1 MIRKHR
7 VKGYLWSVILA
18 CALLSSSCNSHKV
31 DEKKDKDKAAEKS
44 KTPDKIKFPGD
55 LKPKSDNQTPDEEV
69 AMPQS
74 TQTPGGNSATA
85 KESGSE
91 VAGGTAPETAQPSF
105 YEKFIRNKKTD
116 ANAKP
121 MKVALN
127 FDNVDIT
134 DVISAFASSLKF
146 SYMTDPEVKGSVTM
160 FLDMPMTEPELWAM
174 FEQCLRLCGSY
185 CVMNNGVVQIMPF
198 SKLPQQQQL
207 TLGYKPAGNAEVLFY
222 KLKAAPAADVAKE
235 LKPFMTA
242 GATLVEIPR
251 RNALLVVDA
260 MSNMPKLIELLKFLD
275 ERPGAGM
282 RRAVL
287 HCHNIAASRLMNE
300 LSEVLP
306 VLGFPVTAVQRTEG
320 QAAQKPED
328 HKSDSG
334 VISLTCMDRLQLIVA
349 AAVTQEAL
357 DELKK
362 WVEILDRTDTGEQE
376 RVYIYRVINSK
387 APELVQAL
395 SVVFK
400 VESTTLS
407 ASSSSGQKGGAKSTG
422 GDTAASSS
430 NSSTSSSSGK
440 NSSKKDIGPASVFEV
455 PVSIFADAVNNR
467 LVIKTTPRTY
477 AMLQALL
484 KRLDTVPDQVLL
496 QVLVAE
502 VTLSDSQSF
511 GMTYSL
517 NENNGSTINSIQTNY
532 ADVNGKTAPAD
543 GLAYMIQSSNDKN
556 KNAQL
561 KALAGRSQ
569 VKVIS
574 SPQILVTSH
583 SNAKISVGDK
593 VPTITSEITNTQSS
607 TPDNTALNRSFQYQ
621 ETGII
626 LEITPHVTKGKLV
639 EIELEQTVSE
649 AVRTTVEANIDTPT
663 IQERVLKTSMSLR
676 SGKTVIIGGMIKE
689 QYEDTLDSVPM
700 MIDIPFISHL
710 LGSSTR
716 TKKRTEMLVFITA
729 NIIEEDTELEK
740 LIGRFRES
748 IDVLKKI
755 QPELKER
762 DESGEIGSWIW

>member
-1 MIRKHR
+1 MKKIR
-7 VKGYLWSVILA
+7 LQTICCCLA
-18 CALLSSSCNSHKV
+18 AVCLLLSSCNTPKV
-31 DEKKDKDKAAEKS
+31 EEKKDKVPDKS
-44 KTPDKIKFPGD
+44 KTPEKIKFPEGM
-55 LKPKSDNQTPDEEV
+55 KSKSDNPAPDEEV
-69 AMPQS
+69 TTAQNAQS
-74 TQTPGGNSATA
+74 AGVSAGTTA
-85 KESGSE
+85 KEPGTE
-91 VAGGTAPETAQPSF
+91 AVAGAAAEDLLSSF
-105 YEKFIRNKKTD
+105 YEKFIRKKKAD

-121 MKVALN
+121 LKVSMN
-127 FDNVDIT
+127 FDNVEVG

-146 SYMTDPEVKGSVTM
+146 SYMTDPEVKGTVTM
-160 FLDMPMTEPELWAM
+160 YLDMPMTEAELWTL

-185 CVMNNGVVQIMPF
+185 CVMNNGVVNILPF

-207 TLGYKPAGNAEVLFY
+207 TLGFAPAGNAEVLFY
-222 KLKAAPAADVAKE
+222 KLKTAPAADVAKE
-235 LKPFMTA
+235 LKPFMSN
-242 GATLVEIPR
+242 GATLIEVPR
-251 RNALLVVDA
+251 KNALLIVDA
-260 MSNMPKLIELLKFLD
+260 MSNMPKLIEVLKFLD
-275 ERPGAGM
+275 ERPGTGM

-287 HCHNIAASRLMNE
+287 HCRNIAASRLMNE

-306 VLGFPVTAVQRTEG
+306 ILGFPVTAVQRSEG
-320 QAAQKPED
+320 QAAQKPENQ
-328 HKSDSG
+328 KSDAG
-334 VISLTCMDRLQLIVA
+334 TVALTCMDRLQLIVA
-349 AAVTQEAL
+349 SAATQEAL

-362 WVEILDRTDTGEQE
+362 WMDILDRTDTGEQE

-387 APELVQAL
+387 APDLVQAL
-395 SVVFK
+395 SVIFK
-400 VESTTLS
+400 VDSTTLS
-407 ASSSSGQKGGAKSTG
+407 AGSSGSKSGNQKSGTKNSSTEP
-422 GDTAASSS
+422 AAA
-430 NSSTSSSSGK
+430 SSTSSSSSGR
-440 NSSKKDIGPASVFEV
+440 NSSQKDTGPASVFEV

-477 AMLQALL
+477 AMMQALL

-502 VTLSDSQSF
+502 VTLSDSQTF

-517 NENNGSTINSIQTNY
+517 QENNGSTINSLQTNY
-532 ADVNGKTAPAD
+532 ADVNGKNASTD

-561 KALAGRSQ
+561 KALAGRAQ

-593 VPTITSEITNTQSS
+593 VPTITSEITNTQST

-649 AVRTTVEANIDTPT
+649 AVPTTVEKGIDTPT
-663 IQERVLKTSMSLR
+663 IQERVLKTNMSLR
-676 SGKTVIIGGMIKE
+676 SGRTVIIGGMIKE
-689 QYEDTLDSVPM
+689 KYENTLDSVPM

-710 LGSSTR
+710 LGSSSR
-716 TKKRTEMLVFITA
+716 SKIRTEMLVFITA

-740 LIGRFRES
+740 LINRFRES
-748 IDVLKKI
+748 VDVLKKI
-755 QPELKER
+755 QPEMKEK

>member
-1 MIRKHR
+1 MLTISQNKTIIIC
-7 VKGYLWSVILA
+7 GGLA
-18 CALLSSSCNSHKV
+18 ACLLLLSSCNSSKV
-31 DEKKDKDKAAEKS
+31 NEKKEKDKAAEKS

-55 LKPKSDNQTPDEEV
+55 LKEKPDNQPPDEEV
-69 AMPQS
+69 SSPPNAPNAG
-74 TQTPGGNSATA
+74 TNSETA
-85 KESGSE
+85 PKESAREAVPG
-91 VAGGTAPETAQPSF
+91 AAQPSF

-121 MKVALN
+121 VKVSLN
-127 FDNVDIT
+127 FDNVEVA
-134 DVISAFASSLKF
+134 DVISAFAASLKF
-146 SYMTDPEVKGSVTM
+146 SYMTDPEVKGTVTM
-160 FLDMPMTEPELWAM
+160 FLDMPMTEAELWAM

-207 TLGYKPAGNAEVLFY
+207 TMNFKPSGNAEVLFY
-222 KLKAAPAADVAKE
+222 KLKAAPAADAAKE

-242 GATLVEIPR
+242 GATLVEVPR
-251 RNALLVVDA
+251 RNALLIVDA
-260 MSNMPKLIELLKFLD
+260 MSNMPKLIEVLRFLD
-275 ERPGAGM
+275 ERPGSGM
-282 RRAVL
+282 RQAVL
-287 HCHNIAASRLMNE
+287 HCRNIAASRLMNE

-320 QAAQKPED
+320 QTAQKPEGQ
-328 HKSDSG
+328 KSDAG
-334 VISLTCMDRLQLIVA
+334 TITLTGMDRLQLIVA
-349 AAVTQEAL
+349 SAVTQESL

-362 WVEILDRTDTGEQE
+362 WVDILDRTDTGEQE

-387 APELVQAL
+387 APALVQAL

-407 ASSSSGQKGGAKSTG
+407 AGSSGQKTGSKGGGADNTSTSTPPSSSSSGS
-422 GDTAASSS
+422 
-430 NSSTSSSSGK
+430 K
-440 NSSKKDIGPASVFEV
+440 NSSKKDIGPASVFDV

-517 NENNGSTINSIQTNY
+517 NENNGSTINSLQTNY

-556 KNAQL
+556 KNAKL

-574 SPQILVTSH
+574 SPQILVNSH

-639 EIELEQTVSE
+639 EVELEQTVSE
-649 AVRTTVEANIDTPT
+649 AVKTTSAANIDTPT

-676 SGKTVIIGGMIKE
+676 SGRTVIIGGMIKE
-689 QYEDTLDSVPM
+689 KYEDTLNSVPM
-700 MIDIPFISHL
+700 MIDVPFISHL

-716 TKKRTEMLVFITA
+716 AKIRTEMLVFITA

-740 LIGRFRES
+740 LINRFRES
-748 IDVLKKI
+748 VDVLKKI

>member
-1 MIRKHR
+1 MKTGMQNIY
-7 VKGYLWSVILA
+7 GCLTAA
-18 CALLSSSCNSHKV
+18 CVLLLSSCNTSTI
-31 DEKKDKDKAAEKS
+31 DEKKDKAAEKQ
-44 KTPDKIKFPGD
+44 KPLEKINFPGE
-55 LKPKSDNQTPDEEV
+55 LKPKAGNQTPDEEV
-69 AMPQS
+69 SPQQNALS
-74 TQTPGGNSATA
+74 GGKGIEAAASVPKETESIHSAD
-85 KESGSE
+85 
-91 VAGGTAPETAQPSF
+91 AGQEGVQPSF
-105 YEKFIRNKKTD
+105 YEKFIRKKKSG
-116 ANAKP
+116 ASPAHL
-121 MKVALN
+121 KVSLN
-127 FDNVDIT
+127 FDNVEVG

-146 SYMTDPEVKGSVTM
+146 SYMTDPEVKGTVTM
-160 FLDMPMTEPELWAM
+160 FLDMPMTEDELWAL

-185 CVMNNGVVQIMPF
+185 CVMNNGVVNILPL

-207 TLGYKPAGNAEVLFY
+207 AMGLPPAGNAEVLFY
-222 KLKAAPAADVAKE
+222 KLKVAPAADVAKE

-242 GATLVEIPR
+242 GATLIEIPR
-251 RNALLVVDA
+251 RNALLIVDA

-275 ERPGAGM
+275 ERPGVGM
-282 RRAVL
+282 RRAVI
-287 HCHNIAASRLMNE
+287 HCRNIAASRLMNE

-306 VLGFPVTAVQRTEG
+306 VLGFPVS
-320 QAAQKPED
+320 AAQRSEGSNPGAKPED
-328 HKSDSG
+328 QKSDAG
-334 VISLTCMDRLQLIVA
+334 VIALTCMDRLQLIIA

-407 ASSSSGQKGGAKSTG
+407 ASSASQKGGAKSAG
-422 GDTAASSS
+422 ADTSAASTT
-430 NSSTSSSSGK
+430 NTSSSSGK
-440 NSSKKDIGPASVFEV
+440 NASKKDSGPASVFEV

-502 VTLSDSQSF
+502 VTLSDSQTF

-517 NENNGSTINSIQTNY
+517 QENNGSTINSIQTNY
-532 ADVNGKTAPAD
+532 SDVNGKTAPAD

-593 VPTITSEITNTQSS
+593 VPTITSEITNTQST
-607 TPDNTALNRSFQYQ
+607 TPDNTALNRSFQYL

-626 LEITPHVTKGKLV
+626 LELTPHVTKGRLV

-649 AVRTTVEANIDTPT
+649 AVPTTVEKGIDTPT

-676 SGKTVIIGGMIKE
+676 SGRTVIIGGMIKE
-689 QYEDTLDSVPM
+689 EYEDTLNSVPM

-710 LGSSTR
+710 LGSSSR

-740 LIGRFRES
+740 LISRFRDS
-748 IDVLKKI
+748 VDVLKKV

-762 DESGEIGSWIW
+762 DESKEIGSWIW

>member
-1 MIRKHR
+1 MKMRKHSVR
-7 VKGYLWSVILA
+7 WSLGFVILGG
-18 CALLSSSCNSHKV
+18 ALLLSSCNSQKV
-31 DEKKDKDKAAEKS
+31 NEKKDKAAEKP

-55 LKPKSDNQTPDEEV
+55 LKPKADNQPTDEEV
-69 AMPQS
+69 SPPQNAA
-74 TQTPGGNSATA
+74 PDGVNAGKAA
-85 KESGSE
+85 KESG
-91 VAGGTAPETAQPSF
+91 TDPEMSKEEALTSF
-105 YEKFIRNKKTD
+105 YEKYILKKKAD
-116 ANAKP
+116 VNAKP
-121 MKVALN
+121 VKVALN
-127 FDNVDIT
+127 FDNVEVT

-146 SYMTDPEVKGSVTM
+146 NYMTDPEVKGTVTM
-160 FLDMPMTEPELWAM
+160 FLDMPMTEMELWTM
-174 FEQCLRLCGSY
+174 FEQCLRLCGAY

-198 SKLPQQQQL
+198 AKLPQQQRL
-207 TLGYKPAGNAEVLFY
+207 AMGFAPAGNAEVLFY
-222 KLKAAPAADVAKE
+222 KLKTAPVADVAKE
-235 LKPFMTA
+235 IKPFMSN
-242 GATLVEIPR
+242 GATVVEVSR
-251 RNALLVVDA
+251 RNALLIVDA

-275 ERPGAGM
+275 ERPTTGM
-282 RRAVL
+282 SRAVL
-287 HCHNIAASRLMNE
+287 HCRNIAASRVMNE

-306 VLGFPVTAVQRTEG
+306 VLGFPVTAVQRSEGGQGQSPKPEG
-320 QAAQKPED
+320 QKTD
-328 HKSDSG
+328 TG
-334 VISLTCMDRLQLIVA
+334 TITLTCMDRLQLIVA
-349 AAVTQEAL
+349 TAATPEAL
-357 DELKK
+357 EELKK

-376 RVYIYRVINSK
+376 RVYIYRVINGK

-400 VESTTLS
+400 VESTTLTAS
-407 ASSSSGQKGGAKSTG
+407 GSGKGGAKGGSSEATASQSSNSTASSSS
-422 GDTAASSS
+422 
-430 NSSTSSSSGK
+430 K
-440 NSSKKDIGPASVFEV
+440 NSSKKDVGPASVFEV

-502 VTLSDSQSF
+502 VTLSDSQNF

-532 ADVNGKTAPAD
+532 AGVNGKDAPAD

-569 VKVIS
+569 VKIIS

-607 TPDNTALNRSFQYQ
+607 TPDNTALNRSFQYL
-621 ETGII
+621 ETGVI

-649 AVRTTVEANIDTPT
+649 AVKTTSATNIDTPT

-676 SGKTVIIGGMIKE
+676 SGRTVIIGAVL
-689 QYEDTLDSVPM
+689 LDE
-700 MIDIPFISHL
+700 FCCL
-710 LGSSTR
+710 
-716 TKKRTEMLVFITA
+716 
-729 NIIEEDTELEK
+729 
-740 LIGRFRES
+740 
-748 IDVLKKI
+748 
-755 QPELKER
+755 
-762 DESGEIGSWIW
+762 

>member
-1 MIRKHR
+1 M
-7 VKGYLWSVILA
+7 LA
-18 CALLSSSCNSHKV
+18 CVLLLSSCNSSKGN
-31 DEKKDKDKAAEKS
+31 EKKDKATEKS
-44 KTPDKIKFPGD
+44 KTPDKIKFPEG
-55 LKPKSDNQTPDEEV
+55 LKAKTDNQMSEEEV
-69 AMPQS
+69 SLPQNAPPS
-74 TQTPGGNSATA
+74 GVNAGTVA
-85 KESGSE
+85 KEPGSE
-91 VAGGTAPETAQPSF
+91 TAAGKPEEALPSF
-105 YEKFIRNKKTD
+105 YEKFIRKKKAD

-121 MKVALN
+121 VKAALN
-127 FDNVDIT
+127 FDNVEVS

-146 SYMTDPEVKGSVTM
+146 SYLTDPEVKGAVTM
-160 FLDMPMTEPELWAM
+160 YLDMPMTEMELWSL

-185 CVMNNGVVQIMPF
+185 CVMNNGVVNIVPF
-198 SKLPQQQQL
+198 SKLPQQQRL
-207 TLGYKPAGNAEVLFY
+207 TMGFTPPGNAEVLFY
-222 KLKAAPAADVAKE
+222 KLKTAPVADVAKE
-235 LKPFMTA
+235 LKPFMSN
-242 GATLVEIPR
+242 GATLVEVPR
-251 RNALLVVDA
+251 KNSLLIVDA
-260 MSNMPKLIELLKFLD
+260 MSNMPKLIEVLKFLD

-282 RRAVL
+282 RRVVL
-287 HCHNIAASRLMNE
+287 HCRNIAASRLMNE

-320 QAAQKPED
+320 VGQGQKPEGQ
-328 HKSDSG
+328 KSDFG
-334 VISLTCMDRLQLIVA
+334 TIALTCMDRLQLIVA
-349 AAVTQEAL
+349 AAATQDAL

-400 VESTTLS
+400 VDSTTLS
-407 ASSSSGQKGGAKSTG
+407 AGSSGQKTGSKTGKSGGSDAT
-422 GDTAASSS
+422 SSS
-430 NSSTSSSSGK
+430 ESSTSSSNSK

-502 VTLSDSQSF
+502 VTLSDAQSF

-517 NENNGSTINSIQTNY
+517 NENNGSTINQIQTNY
-532 ADVNGKTAPAD
+532 ADVNGKDAPTD
-543 GLAYMIQSSNDKN
+543 GLSYLIQSSNDKN
-556 KNAQL
+556 KNAKL

-583 SNAKISVGDK
+583 SKAKISVGDK
-593 VPTITSEITNTQSS
+593 VPTITSEITDTQST
-607 TPDNTALNRSFQYQ
+607 TPDNTSLRRSYQYQ

-649 AVRTTVEANIDTPT
+649 AVKTTVEANVDTPT
-663 IQERVLKTSMSLR
+663 IQERVLNTSMSLR

-689 QYEDTLDSVPM
+689 KYEDNLDSVPM
-700 MIDIPFISHL
+700 LIDVPFISHL
-710 LGSSTR
+710 LGSSSR
-716 TKKRTEMLVFITA
+716 TKIRTEMLVFITA

-748 IDVLKKI
+748 VDVLKKI

-762 DESGEIGSWIW
+762 DESAEIGSWIW